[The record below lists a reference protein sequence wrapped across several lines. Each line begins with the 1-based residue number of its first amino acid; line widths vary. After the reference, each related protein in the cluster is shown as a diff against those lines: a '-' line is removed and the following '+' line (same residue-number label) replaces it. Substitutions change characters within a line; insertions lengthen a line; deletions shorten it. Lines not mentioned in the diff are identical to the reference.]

1 MWIVDAKSLNRRVKS
16 LAERFGLAA
25 CGVARA
31 EPIGRA
37 GYVRDWIA
45 RGMAGEMTYL
55 EKHAETMLDPGK
67 LLPGARSVIVVADVY
82 HREMPEGELGSAA
95 GESGSA
101 DEPARGRVAMY
112 AWGEDYHRVV
122 KEKLFGM
129 ADALRAE
136 VDPPFEAKV
145 CVDTAP
151 LIEREF
157 AARAGI
163 GWIGKNTLALSE
175 SLGSYFFL
183 GAIVTT
189 LEIAADEAA
198 VDHCGSCTACLDA
211 CPTDAFPAPYQMDAR
226 RCISYLT
233 IEHRSE
239 IDPPLASKMG
249 DWIFGCD
256 DCQTV
261 CPFNRKAPLT
271 DEPRYDLDRA
281 GASLELD
288 AVRSWEIEDYRAAL
302 TRSAMKRA
310 KLPMLKRNAEIAS
323 TNAREARVGPTRR
336 RT

>member
-1 MWIVDAKSLNRRVKS
+1 MWIVETKSLNRLVKDR
-16 LAERFGLAA
+16 AREAGFAA
-25 CGVARA
+25 CGVAAA

-37 GYVRDWIA
+37 NYVRDWLA

-55 EKHAETMLDPGK
+55 EKHAETMLDPQR

-82 HREMPEGELGSAA
+82 HREASSADAAPSPGGSAA
-95 GESGSA
+95 ADGSV
-101 DEPARGRVAMY
+101 RGRVAMY

-122 KEKLFGM
+122 KEKLFGL

-136 VDPPFEAKV
+136 GGEGFEAKV

-163 GWIGKNTLALSE
+163 GWIGKNTLALSVQ
-175 SLGSYFFL
+175 LGSFFFL

-189 LEIAADEAA
+189 LEIAPDEPAT
-198 VDHCGSCTACLDA
+198 DHCGSCTACLDV
-211 CPTDAFPAPYQMDAR
+211 CPTNAFPAPYQMDAR

-239 IDPPLASKMG
+239 IEPSLASQMG
-249 DWIFGCD
+249 DWLFGCD

-271 DEPRYDLDRA
+271 SEPRYLRDRA
-281 GASLELD
+281 GASLDAD

-310 KLPMLKRNAEIAS
+310 KPPMLKRNAEIAAA
-323 TNAREARVGPTRR
+323 NARRAGE
-336 RT
+336 

>member
-1 MWIVDAKSLNRRVKS
+1 MWIVDAKSLNKRVKA
-16 LAERFGLAA
+16 LAEGSGLAA
-25 CGVARA
+25 CGVAAA

-37 GYVRDWIA
+37 EYVRDWIA
-45 RGMAGEMTYL
+45 RGMAGEMAYL
-55 EKHAETMLDPGK
+55 EKHIETMLDPAK
-67 LLPGARSVIVVADVY
+67 LLPGAKSVIVVADLY
-82 HREMPEGELGSAA
+82 HREMPEVASGVAA
-95 GESGSA
+95 GGSGSA
-101 DEPARGRVAMY
+101 NGPALGRVAMY

-122 KEKLFGM
+122 KGKLFGL

-136 VDPPFEAKV
+136 IDAPFNAKV

-175 SLGSYFFL
+175 ALGSYFFL

-189 LEIAADEAA
+189 LEIAADEPAA
-198 VDHCGSCTACLDA
+198 DHCGSCTACLDA
-211 CPTDAFPAPYQMDAR
+211 CPTDAFPAAYQMDAR

-239 IDPPLASKMG
+239 IEPPLASKIG

-271 DEPRYDLDRA
+271 EEPRYLRDRA
-281 GASLELD
+281 GASLDLD

-302 TRSAMKRA
+302 SRSAMKRA

-323 TNAREARVGPTRR
+323 ANARQSSS
-336 RT
+336 